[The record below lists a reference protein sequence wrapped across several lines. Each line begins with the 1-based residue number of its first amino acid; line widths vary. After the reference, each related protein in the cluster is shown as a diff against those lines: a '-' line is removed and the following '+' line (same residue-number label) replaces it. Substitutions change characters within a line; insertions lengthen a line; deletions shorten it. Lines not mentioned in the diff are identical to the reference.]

1 MKIDVS
7 LLSKYNCKIK
17 TDSGYQVVTETF
29 IKSEKCYELHFSDW
43 TILKVAENHL
53 FELSSGEWKFAKDL
67 ADTDVVLC
75 EQGEASIINKIDVGM
90 QTVYDLTVDT
100 NKHQYYLD
108 GISSHNTGKNL
119 IISSACCALMDRKS
133 SPYEGIVYIRSNIDS
148 IETKDQ
154 ELGFLPGPQ
163 PLWAKVLTPN
173 GWTTMGELDVGDEVI
188 GKDGLPHKVLK
199 TFNKGIK
206 DIYRI
211 STTTGKVAYSCEDHL
226 WSTQNYNEHKH
237 NKPFQIRTLKEI
249 RETLLYKNGKINHYL
264 PRNDVIHYNEQKELP
279 IPPYVLGCL
288 LGDGSMRNNSAISF
302 HNVDTP
308 IIDRVHEELLTIGA
322 QINYHSHKGIS
333 YVISN
338 IDATPNKPSRRIKAS
353 KGKED
358 IIFETRMDCER
369 YFNIDHNKI
378 VSLCDR
384 PNSTCEH
391 DGWVFE
397 RLNKNVMST
406 NIVKNKLHSLGILGC
421 IHKDKYVP
429 EMYMRSSVE
438 ERLNLL
444 RGLLDTDGHAHNRGQ
459 AYFTTVSTQ
468 LRDDVVELVRSLGG
482 STYINSRDRRDQT
495 HRKLNG
501 RPIKSNYISYTI
513 GISIPNMNPF
523 YLDRKANRYN
533 THIKCFYLD
542 RISEI
547 TLNSTEEAKC
557 ILLDSEDHLYITD
570 DFMVTH
576 NTMDDK
582 MAPYLR
588 PLKDTIDTLVRSK
601 YKVAISKDRE
611 ALDAKIEEFNEKYN
625 ISFEAMNF
633 LRGGTIKNSLII
645 IDECLSEGSILHTEE
660 GKMSIE
666 TIVSKISKGE
676 SIKVLSYNFNTNAQE
691 MKALNNIKVE
701 EFKPDKDK
709 MYEIELEDG
718 GMMAVTGN
726 HKLYINGEYRKV
738 GDCLDDSEYYLLKDS
753 STNIKITSIKEVH
766 YKGKIYTPEVEDNH
780 NYFLGESMILSKNCQ
795 NISVSGMKLILT
807 RVGENCKVFIMGDT
821 QQIDS
826 KYMSERN
833 NGLTYMMNLVGT
845 QEDIRIVGIDLT
857 KTIRSKIAGWA
868 ADNM

>member
-133 SPYEGIVYIRSNIDS
+133 SPHEGIVYIRSNIDS

-154 ELGFLPGPQ
+154 ELGFLPG
-163 PLWAKVLTPN
+163 
-173 GWTTMGELDVGDEVI
+173 
-188 GKDGLPHKVLK
+188 
-199 TFNKGIK
+199 
-206 DIYRI
+206 
-211 STTTGKVAYSCEDHL
+211 
-226 WSTQNYNEHKH
+226 
-237 NKPFQIRTLKEI
+237 
-249 RETLLYKNGKINHYL
+249 
-264 PRNDVIHYNEQKELP
+264 
-279 IPPYVLGCL
+279 
-288 LGDGSMRNNSAISF
+288 AI
-302 HNVDTP
+302 
-308 IIDRVHEELLTIGA
+308 EE
-322 QINYHSHKGIS
+322 
-333 YVISN
+333 
-338 IDATPNKPSRRIKAS
+338 
-353 KGKED
+353 
-358 IIFETRMDCER
+358 
-369 YFNIDHNKI
+369 
-378 VSLCDR
+378 
-384 PNSTCEH
+384 
-391 DGWVFE
+391 
-397 RLNKNVMST
+397 
-406 NIVKNKLHSLGILGC
+406 
-421 IHKDKYVP
+421 
-429 EMYMRSSVE
+429 
-438 ERLNLL
+438 
-444 RGLLDTDGHAHNRGQ
+444 
-459 AYFTTVSTQ
+459 
-468 LRDDVVELVRSLGG
+468 
-482 STYINSRDRRDQT
+482 
-495 HRKLNG
+495 
-501 RPIKSNYISYTI
+501 
-513 GISIPNMNPF
+513 
-523 YLDRKANRYN
+523 
-533 THIKCFYLD
+533 
-542 RISEI
+542 
-547 TLNSTEEAKC
+547 
-557 ILLDSEDHLYITD
+557 
-570 DFMVTH
+570 
-576 NTMDDK
+576 K

-645 IDECLSEGSILHTEE
+645 IDE
-660 GKMSIE
+660 
-666 TIVSKISKGE
+666 
-676 SIKVLSYNFNTNAQE
+676 
-691 MKALNNIKVE
+691 
-701 EFKPDKDK
+701 
-709 MYEIELEDG
+709 
-718 GMMAVTGN
+718 
-726 HKLYINGEYRKV
+726 
-738 GDCLDDSEYYLLKDS
+738 
-753 STNIKITSIKEVH
+753 
-766 YKGKIYTPEVEDNH
+766 
-780 NYFLGESMILSKNCQ
+780 CQ